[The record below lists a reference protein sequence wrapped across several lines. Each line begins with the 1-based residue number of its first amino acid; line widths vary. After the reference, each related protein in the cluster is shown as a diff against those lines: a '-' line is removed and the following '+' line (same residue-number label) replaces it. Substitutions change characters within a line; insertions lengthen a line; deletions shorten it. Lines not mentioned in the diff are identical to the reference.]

1 MITLNRIDSLVGK
14 YMVFLVLGTV
24 TMGICFSTTLS
35 VLNTLNIP
43 LFAFMTF
50 ANSLSGGFREIGRV
64 FLKPAP
70 VLGRA
75 LFPDAPLF
83 TIGLVLEY
91 AIPTGVSALIWVS
104 LARGNT
110 ALCLSVVMLDTIC
123 SPVVVP
129 LTLKLLV
136 GSVVQM
142 DTLGMVRNLL
152 IMVAIPALLAMT
164 LFDCS
169 HGTAAAVWKPRLA
182 PFAKMTL
189 LVIVAA
195 NATGCAPFL
204 HNLNATLVKV
214 IAAVFSLCL
223 LGFFLGYWSGRLLGQ
238 DFPTVQAMTLNAGMR
253 NISAG
258 AVLAQQYFPGD
269 VLFPVAFSPV
279 FLQLVTSLVVK
290 ILRRTPKGRA
300 DQAKYRQL
308 QEEQGL
314 E

>member
-14 YMVFLVLGTV
+14 YMVFLVLGAV

-70 VLGRA
+70 VLVTLVLLHVVMPLLALGLGRA

-169 HGTAAAVWKPRLA
+169 HGTAATITKRVILA
-182 PFAKMTL
+182 KGASRGFHTA
-189 LVIVAA
+189 
-195 NATGCAPFL
+195 
-204 HNLNATLVKV
+204 
-214 IAAVFSLCL
+214 AAV
-223 LGFFLGYWSGRLLGQ
+223 
-238 DFPTVQAMTLNAGMR
+238 P
-253 NISAG
+253 
-258 AVLAQQYFPGD
+258 
-269 VLFPVAFSPV
+269 
-279 FLQLVTSLVVK
+279 
-290 ILRRTPKGRA
+290 
-300 DQAKYRQL
+300 
-308 QEEQGL
+308 
-314 E
+314 